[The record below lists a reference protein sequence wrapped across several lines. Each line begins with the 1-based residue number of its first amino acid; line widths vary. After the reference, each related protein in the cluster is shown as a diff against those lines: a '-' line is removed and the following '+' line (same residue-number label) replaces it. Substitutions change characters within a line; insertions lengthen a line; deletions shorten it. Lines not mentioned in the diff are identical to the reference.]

1 MDPIW
6 DEDKF
11 FRPSYVTSAELPQR
25 TGPRSSLES
34 KGHIE
39 VCLRVRPF
47 TLLEKENESQDC
59 FLVED
64 STSIILKP
72 PKNSLNRLSE
82 KTAGQQIQK
91 FTFSQ
96 VFGPETTQEEF
107 FEGTMKQPV
116 QDFLEG
122 YDRLI
127 FTYGVTNAGKT
138 YTFLGTEDDIGVL
151 PRTMDMLFK
160 SIQGRLYPGMD
171 LKPHRCRDYVK
182 LTKDQVREETAIKNS
197 LLRLTKEVEH
207 QNTANSKAPVDS
219 KELEEP
225 LKGPEQS
232 STTVENYLKF
242 SVWVSFFEIY
252 NECFY
257 DLLVPISNDK
267 KRKTLRLAQDV
278 KGCPYV
284 KDLQW
289 VQISDSR
296 EAFKLLKLG
305 LKHQSIASTKLNT
318 SSSRS
323 HSIFTV
329 KVLKIED
336 FETPRVIRV
345 NELSLCDLA
354 GSERC
359 TKTRNEGDRLK
370 ESGNINTSLLILG
383 KCINAL
389 KNCQQSKL
397 QQHIPFRE
405 SKLTHFL
412 QGFFSG
418 RGKVYMIVN
427 ISQCASAYDET
438 LNVLKFSA
446 IAQKD
451 KTVTSIKRKMAEESS
466 NKVAESSQ
474 VKESEETV
482 LEAGRKRS
490 LGNEPTVE
498 EEPPTKKGVVKDS
511 WEDLSI
517 ERERTE
523 HVNQNSYD
531 KHMETLALKER
542 VETLESQIAALE
554 QQRRREENEKEEF
567 SEQVTNL
574 QLQLSHS
581 EERATG
587 LSEELQ
593 QYRTDYQQIVSE
605 LDKQKTINKE
615 KEEKILQLK
624 KEVEDAK
631 QNIID
636 KVSQIKTMQSKV
648 DKLCKSHLES
658 HAMDLVDLKDSLDYE
673 KEESETSQINSMYMQ
688 SQTTSIADPRWESSF
703 HYSVESIWEECKSI
717 IKASSQKS
725 QQIKEL
731 VQEVENLKKGLEDS
745 ENCNNQLKVKLSEMT
760 KQDSQSI
767 KEKALMDQ
775 LKEQIQKK
783 TQDFEKRAA
792 EDHRVITQFEE
803 EVTSYKVKIREL
815 ECLLEAFQKK
825 EDSMTKLEEILKQK
839 ESIILNLE
847 ANTVALQEKCANSDQ
862 KIKELYSQ
870 EANLNEEV
878 VQLTNSLEKMKLSLW
893 EKEKYEN
900 ERTQSIELL
909 NKDPLDSSALVQSLK
924 KDLQRK
930 EEDYEDLKKKFSDA
944 KKQIQQVQKE
954 VLVMDTSI
962 LPHDQSFGQKLVRE
976 SSLLSDA
983 KIPIPRKRATILW
996 DRSVEDGIED
1006 DNDEMEEHHNLERE
1020 EEEQRHD
1027 ENQVLIGKEEYT
1039 ALLSLIKD
1047 LKNKLNTEKKNKLVL
1062 ELKVRE
1068 EMAQEFSQYMAEWEI
1083 NFIECLFHE
1092 CERLEENSERRL
1104 EIFKEFVNDYTE
1116 NPDEEEKFKDQSCSE
1131 QAGPLDKTVTSIK
1144 RKMAE
1149 ESSNK
1154 VAESSQVKESEETV
1168 LEAGR
1173 KRSLGNEPTV
1183 EEEPPTKK
1191 GVVKDSWE
1199 DLSIERERT
1208 EHVNQ
1213 NSYDKHM
1220 ETLALK
1226 ERVETLESQIAALEQ
1241 QCRREEN
1248 EKEEFSE
1255 QVTNL
1260 QLQLS
1265 HSEERAT
1272 GLSEELQQYRTDYQ
1286 QIVSELDK
1294 QKTINKE
1301 KEEKILQLKK
1311 EVEDAKQNIIDKVS
1325 QIKTM
1330 QSKVDKLCKSHLESH
1345 AMDLVDL
1352 KDSLDYE
1359 KEESETSQINSM
1371 YMQSQTTSIADPRWE
1386 SSFHY
1391 SVESIWEEC
1400 KSIIKA
1406 SSQKSQ
1412 QIKELVQEVENLK
1425 KGLEDSENC
1434 NNQLK
1439 VKLSE
1444 MTKQD
1449 SQSIKE
1455 KALMDQLKEQ
1465 IQKKTQDFEKRAAED
1480 HRVITQFEEEV
1491 TSYKVKIRE
1500 LECLLEAFQKKE
1512 DSMTKLEE
1520 ILKQKESI
1528 ILNLEANTVALQE
1541 KCANSDQ
1548 KIKELYSQ
1556 EANLNEE
1563 VVQLTN
1569 SLEKM
1574 KHSLWEKEKYE
1585 KERTQSIELLNK
1597 DLLDSSALVQSLK
1610 KDLQR
1615 KEEDYEDLKEKFSDA
1630 KKQIQQAQ
1638 KEVSTMR
1645 SEEKSLRNKVNEL
1658 EKIKTQLSEEL
1669 DIKQRAI
1676 QQFKREQLSNEKL
1689 EEVSRQYE
1697 NTRKELSAKEK
1708 IIEDM
1713 RMTLEEQEQ
1722 TQIEQEQVLEA
1733 KLEENSRLV
1742 SELEMWKQKYM
1753 QLNNQSNTEWQ
1764 PKMTRNDDTNIN
1776 GNEELIKLQ
1785 KELKENEAKYQTD
1798 RKKWME
1804 EKKGLI
1810 DQVKEAESHRN
1821 REMKKFAE
1829 DRERHIK
1836 QQAEIERLAAQLVE
1850 KDSDLS
1856 KWREERDKLVEAL
1869 EVQLKTLASKTIQ
1882 KDKEIAELK
1891 QSVLKDSGKDN
1902 ETVIELRKQLADK
1915 EDFIKE
1921 LKKCIN
1927 HESLQFSPEVPLH
1940 EESQDTVD
1948 LPVNKEFMKKQSE
1961 INPITGDTVPIRH
1974 EVKENDSNSASSLSE
1989 TEEHSETV
1997 LDSSEVS
2004 TENGRTSRF
2013 PKPEMEIQFTPLQ
2026 PNKMEV
2032 KHQGSAL
2039 PVTVKMLK
2047 TRSKRKSDKMDED
2060 FVKSENKKNEKS
2072 MAFSSPSTSNKKTV
2086 STTQTSRKEYS
2097 LRKQESTSNK
2107 RSARKKDGTLQ
2118 RLGGFS
2124 QSSPTIIHS
2133 KAKKQ
2138 MATISSPK
2146 SSPKSSEPESLKGNE
2161 IKPKRAKRKL
2171 YSTDISS
2178 PLDISASSIFIE
2190 QNEKESDHLII
2201 KRRLRS
2207 KPAK

>member
-25 TGPRSSLES
+25 TGPVSVEDIKADLSDEFSLVSSSSDTSQRSSLES

-219 KELEEP
+219 KDLEEP

-296 EAFKLLKLG
+296 EAFRLLKLG

-446 IAQKD
+446 IAQK
-451 KTVTSIKRKMAEESS
+451 
-466 NKVAESSQ
+466 
-474 VKESEETV
+474 
-482 LEAGRKRS
+482 
-490 LGNEPTVE
+490 
-498 EEPPTKKGVVKDS
+498 
-511 WEDLSI
+511 
-517 ERERTE
+517 
-523 HVNQNSYD
+523 
-531 KHMETLALKER
+531 
-542 VETLESQIAALE
+542 
-554 QQRRREENEKEEF
+554 
-567 SEQVTNL
+567 
-574 QLQLSHS
+574 
-581 EERATG
+581 
-587 LSEELQ
+587 
-593 QYRTDYQQIVSE
+593 
-605 LDKQKTINKE
+605 
-615 KEEKILQLK
+615 
-624 KEVEDAK
+624 
-631 QNIID
+631 
-636 KVSQIKTMQSKV
+636 
-648 DKLCKSHLES
+648 
-658 HAMDLVDLKDSLDYE
+658 
-673 KEESETSQINSMYMQ
+673 
-688 SQTTSIADPRWESSF
+688 
-703 HYSVESIWEECKSI
+703 
-717 IKASSQKS
+717 
-725 QQIKEL
+725 
-731 VQEVENLKKGLEDS
+731 
-745 ENCNNQLKVKLSEMT
+745 
-760 KQDSQSI
+760 
-767 KEKALMDQ
+767 
-775 LKEQIQKK
+775 
-783 TQDFEKRAA
+783 
-792 EDHRVITQFEE
+792 
-803 EVTSYKVKIREL
+803 
-815 ECLLEAFQKK
+815 
-825 EDSMTKLEEILKQK
+825 
-839 ESIILNLE
+839 
-847 ANTVALQEKCANSDQ
+847 
-862 KIKELYSQ
+862 
-870 EANLNEEV
+870 
-878 VQLTNSLEKMKLSLW
+878 
-893 EKEKYEN
+893 
-900 ERTQSIELL
+900 
-909 NKDPLDSSALVQSLK
+909 
-924 KDLQRK
+924 
-930 EEDYEDLKKKFSDA
+930 
-944 KKQIQQVQKE
+944 

-996 DRSVEDGIED
+996 DRSLEDGIED

-1104 EIFKEFVNDYTE
+1104 EIFKEFVNGYTE

-1131 QAGPLDKTVTSIK
+1131 QAGPLDGEYSVVPGTCIDLEGIIDSLQNDVIDIKKQAEAAHRYIVSLEDPQEAVGWLENQLGKITTELTKTKEELTKKTTELTKAEEELTQKNRDLEMQMTKLDESAEQLKKATEDKTVTSIK

-1168 LEAGR
+1168 LEVGR

-1574 KHSLWEKEKYE
+1574 KLSLWEKEKYE
-1585 KERTQSIELLNK
+1585 NERTQSIELLNK

-1615 KEEDYEDLKEKFSDA
+1615 KEEDYEDLKKKFSDA
-1630 KKQIQQAQ
+1630 EKQIQQVQ

-1658 EKIKTQLSEEL
+1658 EKIKKQLSEEL

-1948 LPVNKEFMKKQSE
+1948 LPVNKEFMKKRSE

-2072 MAFSSPSTSNKKTV
+2072 MAFSSPSTSNKKMV